1 MAFLAQPKA
10 RTICRI
16 VRSVASRAL
25 PVGTACTLLLLAALP
40 ARAQSYSVLY
50 SFAGGTDGGSPFS
63 ALILDPESNLYGTAS
78 AGGISG
84 NGVVFEIGST
94 GNETVLHN
102 FAGSP
107 TDGAIPYAGLVRS
120 PTGDLYG
127 TTFGGGAYGNGTAFR
142 LTFGGK
148 ETVLHSFTAGIDGGY
163 PVAAFVNARG
173 GLYGAS
179 SGGGAFASAC
189 GGLGCGVLFKLGGT
203 GTETILHEFA
213 AYPSDGFAPQAA
225 VLTLDRAGNLYGTTY
240 KGGAYGAGTV
250 FKASATGKESVL
262 YSFTGGAD
270 GANPYSS
277 LTLDAAGNLYGT
289 TSNGGAYGNGA
300 VFELSPSGQ
309 ETVLYSFGSNGFG
322 DGGNPEAGLVRD
334 EAGNLYGTTAYGG
347 AGGSGAVYKVDP
359 SGTETLLHS
368 FTDGTDGGYPVAGLV
383 MDSAGNLY
391 GTTVHGGSYGYGVVF
406 KIVP

>member
-63 ALILDPESNLYGTAS
+63 ALILDPEGNLYGTAS

-277 LTLDAAGNLYGT
+277 LTLDAAGNLLWHHLQRRRLRQW
-289 TSNGGAYGNGA
+289 SR
-300 VFELSPSGQ
+300 V
-309 ETVLYSFGSNGFG
+309 
-322 DGGNPEAGLVRD
+322 
-334 EAGNLYGTTAYGG
+334 
-347 AGGSGAVYKVDP
+347 
-359 SGTETLLHS
+359 
-368 FTDGTDGGYPVAGLV
+368 
-383 MDSAGNLY
+383 
-391 GTTVHGGSYGYGVVF
+391 
-406 KIVP
+406 